1 MAYIGTSPTQ
11 AVRTRFL
18 YTATASQT
26 TFSGADTQNLTLR
39 YSDANFVD
47 VYQNGVLLK
56 GGGADYTATT
66 TTSVVLATGATADD
80 VIEIIVYDVFAVAN
94 LIKKDG
100 DTVEGVI
107 NFNGKEIT
115 LDADF
120 DTSITADT
128 DDRVDIK
135 VGGTDTVHIDASGI
149 GVNINNPL
157 YPLHVT
163 EASGGDTAAIFIDGP
178 TDGTSA
184 LFMGDS
190 DDIDIGA
197 IQYDHSS
204 NYMFFR
210 TNASERM
217 RIDSSGNV
225 GIGVTAPSDSTN
237 NGDNLVIG
245 GESNVGM
252 SFLSNATSGNGA
264 IYFADGTSGTAAYRG
279 ILSYSHSDDAM
290 DFGTASTAARMRIDS
305 SGNVKIIS
313 GNVQFGASG
322 SETGQIEIN
331 STRLLLRS
339 TGDASG
345 LRFDGSAYTPFKNGS
360 QADGTVDLG
369 SSSGKYKDL
378 YLSNSVKIA
387 AATNGTAL
395 LDLGDTDNVN
405 IGRIGYDNSDNSMR
419 FTTNSSEAMR
429 IDSSGNVMI
438 GVTSSTALLN
448 VRGQNAPLAVMFN
461 SDNSDKTILQMRH
474 DFARG
479 SQNATM
485 LQFLNNDGNERGS
498 IKTGDS
504 STSFNTSSDYRLKEN
519 VSYDWDAT
527 SRLKQLK
534 PCRFNWISDETNT
547 LVDGFLAHE
556 VSSSVLQAVS
566 GEKDAVDK
574 DGKIK
579 PQGID
584 QSKLVP
590 LLTKSLQEALTRI
603 DTLEAEVK
611 TLKGE

>member
-1 MAYIGTSPTQ
+1 
-11 AVRTRFL
+11 
-18 YTATASQT
+18 
-26 TFSGADTQNLTLR
+26 
-39 YSDANFVD
+39 
-47 VYQNGVLLK
+47 
-56 GGGADYTATT
+56 
-66 TTSVVLATGATADD
+66 
-80 VIEIIVYDVFAVAN
+80 
-94 LIKKDG
+94 
-100 DTVEGVI
+100 
-107 NFNGKEIT
+107 
-115 LDADF
+115 
-120 DTSITADT
+120 
-128 DDRVDIK
+128 VDIK

-178 TDGTSA
+178 TDGISA

-197 IQYDHSS
+197 IQYNHSS

-378 YLSNSVKIA
+378 YLGGGLYVGGTGSANQLDDYEEGTWVPVFQNDGSTQYTVQLGKYRKIGDVVIATFHIDILTSNGIGSNQLKIENLPFTVA
-387 AATNGTAL
+387 NSSNQYGNTGGLHCSSWSTTTKPDNGLAIPNTTRLEFYRSEGQTAATFPTGN
-395 LDLGDTDNVN
+395 DLGN
-405 IGRIGYDNSDNSMR
+405 
-419 FTTNSSEAMR
+419 
-429 IDSSGNVMI
+429 GNVLGHVI
-438 GVTSSTALLN
+438 
-448 VRGQNAPLAVMFN
+448 F
-461 SDNSDKTILQMRH
+461 
-474 DFARG
+474 F
-479 SQNATM
+479 
-485 LQFLNNDGNERGS
+485 
-498 IKTGDS
+498 
-504 STSFNTSSDYRLKEN
+504 
-519 VSYDWDAT
+519 VS
-527 SRLKQLK
+527 
-534 PCRFNWISDETNT
+534 
-547 LVDGFLAHE
+547 
-556 VSSSVLQAVS
+556 
-566 GEKDAVDK
+566 
-574 DGKIK
+574 
-579 PQGID
+579 
-584 QSKLVP
+584 
-590 LLTKSLQEALTRI
+590 
-603 DTLEAEVK
+603 
-611 TLKGE
+611 

>member
-1 MAYIGTSPTQ
+1 
-11 AVRTRFL
+11 
-18 YTATASQT
+18 
-26 TFSGADTQNLTLR
+26 
-39 YSDANFVD
+39 
-47 VYQNGVLLK
+47 
-56 GGGADYTATT
+56 
-66 TTSVVLATGATADD
+66 
-80 VIEIIVYDVFAVAN
+80 
-94 LIKKDG
+94 
-100 DTVEGVI
+100 
-107 NFNGKEIT
+107 
-115 LDADF
+115 
-120 DTSITADT
+120 
-128 DDRVDIK
+128 
-135 VGGTDTVHIDASGI
+135 
-149 GVNINNPL
+149 
-157 YPLHVT
+157 
-163 EASGGDTAAIFIDGP
+163 
-178 TDGTSA
+178 
-184 LFMGDS
+184 MGDS

-197 IQYDHSS
+197 IQYNHSS